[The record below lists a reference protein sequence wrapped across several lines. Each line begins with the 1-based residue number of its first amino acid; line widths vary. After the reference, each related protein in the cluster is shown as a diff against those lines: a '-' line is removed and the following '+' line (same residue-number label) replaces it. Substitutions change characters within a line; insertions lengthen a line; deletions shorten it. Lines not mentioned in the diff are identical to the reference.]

1 VIDSNAVNS
10 TLSATK
16 ARIAFDLTADSPGSV
31 PLGTVDG
38 DPEHKRFGHVFSS
51 LDFGGVAV
59 ANPHVAIIP
68 DLVGAKDPNNGF
80 TTGSRVQRVDDG
92 LASDLT
98 VGMDVLKHLHIY
110 IAFDERKLY
119 ISAAD
124 TPAATTAAATQA
136 PAAPQ

>member
-1 VIDSNAVNS
+1 M
-10 TLSATK
+10 
-16 ARIAFDLTADSPGSV
+16 